1 MGKIFPTEIK
11 DLFEMCP
18 AGVLLFE
25 VVDAGEAW
33 VGKQGEEVYGIE
45 ILHRAVEPASVAG
58 VEHKEA
64 FFIGV
69 NENAKAVRDGKLQA
83 DPEAN
88 NPETLKARSGGLKR
102 YLSKYGINLEGA
114 DIEQCLNEIKGK
126 QIIGK
131 IVHQGAMK
139 DGRPMLRDD
148 GSQLMNARAE
158 RWFSP
163 GEVEPALAPET
174 ATPTSAATP
183 RTTAPTAGP
192 RPAAAS
198 GLPQH
203 APASTQAAPPTRPAM
218 RRLGK

>member
-25 VVDAGEAW
+25 VVDAAEAW

-45 ILHRAVEPASVAG
+45 ILHRAIEPASVAG

-126 QIIGK
+126 HIIGK
-131 IVHQGAMK
+131 IVHQGAIK
-139 DGRPMLRDD
+139 DGKPMLRDD

-163 GEVEPALAPET
+163 GEVEPALAPEAAAAASPT
-174 ATPTSAATP
+174 AS

-192 RPAAAS
+192 RPAAA
-198 GLPQH
+198 QA
-203 APASTQAAPPTRPAM
+203 APAPQQAAPTAPPTRPAM